1 MWLVIAIMILLLY
14 YIILSALEPFMTFS
28 MLYDYVIYNHL
39 LTGNMSLLLFITY
52 VIKNKKENKT
62 QAYFS

>member
-1 MWLVIAIMILLLY
+1 MILLLY
-14 YIILSALEPFMTFS
+14 YIILPALEPFMTFS
-28 MLYDYVIYNHL
+28 MLCDYVIYNHL

-62 QAYFS
+62 QVYFS

>member
-14 YIILSALEPFMTFS
+14 YIILSALEPFS